1 MQQTPLPTDSM
12 PIRAAA
18 GRRSERFIY
27 IACPWSPAGGGMFK
41 VADYLIQAQAAHTPE
56 QAALLRPLDT
66 RGGGSALAS
75 SWMLLTALAKLVRG
89 RLAGSLAGVHV
100 NTAERLSL
108 VRKGTVVVACR
119 ALGIPVVIHLHAQM
133 RRFYQSLPSPL
144 KRLTRWMFSLA
155 STVVVI
161 GSTGRRFVMDE
172 LRVPANRIEIV
183 FNGVPGPEQPRAPRL
198 ADEVR
203 RVAFVGRLCEPKG
216 VSDLL
221 LALARPGLDSARLE
235 VVLAGSGDIEGYE
248 AKARSLGID
257 HFVRFAGWCDQ
268 AQIDELLAKSD
279 VLVLP
284 SHDEVLPLVVLEAL
298 ANGVAV
304 VCTPVGELPVVL
316 TEGVNAC
323 FAEPG
328 DVDGLA
334 ATLQNVL
341 SQPELLARL
350 GRNGRALYEQQ
361 FSLSRFFANV
371 ARIHRRHFGVA
382 GHVDSHAGHEAAQ

>member
-1 MQQTPLPTDSM
+1 MQQPPLPTDAV
-12 PIRAAA
+12 PVRAAA

-41 VADYLIQAQAAHTPE
+41 VADYLIQAQAAYTPE
-56 QAALLRPLDT
+56 QAAQLRPLDT

-89 RLAGSLAGVHV
+89 RIDGKLAGVHV
-100 NTAERLSL
+100 NMAERLSL
-108 VRKGTVVVACR
+108 VRKGAVVVACR
-119 ALGIPVVIHLHAQM
+119 ALGVPVVIHLHAQM
-133 RRFYQSLPSPL
+133 QRFYQSLPSPL

-161 GSTGRRFVMDE
+161 GSTGRRFVMED
-172 LRVPANRIEIV
+172 LGVPASRVEIV
-183 FNGVPGPEQPRAPRL
+183 FNGVPGPQQPRSAHP
-198 ADEVR
+198 ADGIR
-203 RVAFVGRLCEPKG
+203 RIAFVGRLCEAKG

-221 LALARPGLDSARLE
+221 LALARPGLDSAPLE
-235 VVLAGSGDIEGYE
+235 VTLAGGGDIEGYE
-248 AKARSLGID
+248 AKARALGVD
-257 HFVRFAGWCDQ
+257 RFVRFAGWCDQ
-268 AQIDELLAKSD
+268 ARVDELLAKSD

-323 FAEPG
+323 F
-328 DVDGLA
+328 V
-334 ATLQNVL
+334 
-341 SQPELLARL
+341 
-350 GRNGRALYEQQ
+350 
-361 FSLSRFFANV
+361 
-371 ARIHRRHFGVA
+371 
-382 GHVDSHAGHEAAQ
+382 